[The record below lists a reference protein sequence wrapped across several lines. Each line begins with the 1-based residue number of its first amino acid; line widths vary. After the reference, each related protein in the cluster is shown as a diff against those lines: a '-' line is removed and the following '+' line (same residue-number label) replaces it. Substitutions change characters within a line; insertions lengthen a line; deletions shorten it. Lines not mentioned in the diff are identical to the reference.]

1 MRECVND
8 RMTKGERNINMKSHS
23 SWLVAHGS
31 QLLILIILLFL
42 GCEKVIDVDLN
53 EANPEFVIE
62 ANLSNSI
69 NSAEVL
75 LTKTGSYFGD
85 TPIEDITDAV
95 VIIEN
100 EFGSKFVLDEVEAGL
115 YRVDEIFFQEEIT
128 YRLSI
133 DVDGEKFESSSKL
146 NSAILIDSLTY
157 YFDEGFAFIDAG
169 YVVKLYFVDPPQINN
184 YYRIK
189 VFENDTLKDNTEDLI
204 VFDDRLIDGQSLE
217 VNLRGVIFEPDDTV
231 TIQLISLD
239 EGAYEY
245 FHTFQEL
252 INVNA
257 GSAAPAN
264 PTSNI
269 SNGALGYFSAWSSDE
284 ETIIIKEE

>member
-1 MRECVND
+1 MIE
-8 RMTKGERNINMKSHS
+8 KKINSKLKTLS
-23 SWLVAHGS
+23 SRLEARSS
-31 QLLILIILLFL
+31 QLFILIILLLF

-53 EANPEFVIE
+53 EANPEVVIE
-62 ANLSNSI
+62 ANLSNST
-69 NSAEVL
+69 NLAEVK

-85 TPIEDITDAV
+85 TPIEKITDAA

-100 EFGSKFVLDEVEAGL
+100 EFGSRFVLDEVEAGL
-115 YRVDEIFFQEEIT
+115 YRADEIFFQEEIT
-128 YRLSI
+128 YQLFI

-146 NSAILIDSLTY
+146 NSAVLIDSLTY
-157 YFDEGFAFIDAG
+157 YFDDGFAFLNAG
-169 YVVKLYFVDPPQINN
+169 YVVKIYFVDPPEINN

-189 VFENDTLKDNTEDLI
+189 IFENDTLKNNTEDLVI
-204 VFDDRLIDGQSLE
+204 FDDRLIDGHSLE
-217 VNLRGVIFEPDDTV
+217 IILRGIIFEPDDTV
-231 TIQLISLD
+231 SIQLISLD

-269 SNGALGYFSAWSSDE
+269 SNGALGYFSAWSAHKKTVIIE
-284 ETIIIKEE
+284 E